1 MIEAKNLFMISK
13 QEEVRL
19 RQTSIKDTCDKKAR
33 ARTIHYIACFLYQSI
48 VFNVAH
54 LKSFKKMIEII
65 ERYDP
70 HLKPPS
76 YHKLRAHY
84 LKKELDY

>member
-1 MIEAKNLFMISK
+1 MISK

-19 RQTSIKDTCDKKAR
+19 RQTSIKDTCDKKVR
-33 ARTIHYIACFLYQSI
+33 ARTIHYIASFFYQSI

-54 LKSFKKMIEII
+54 LKSFKKMIEAIG
-65 ERYDP
+65 RYGS

-76 YHKLRAHY
+76 YHDHELRVHY
-84 LKKELDY
+84 FRKNWTV